1 MSSCALLPALYD
13 AFSRDRLRLSFYCP
27 HCVSEAEVAE
37 FKATPLRERSW
48 AQLEVLVCSAMNTF
62 GDAQDAR
69 HCLPRMV
76 ELSLR
81 SAFKRDC
88 VLQLAHRL
96 PLSPPERSLLHALF
110 AEAVL
115 EQLRADELLDDVLA
129 LVTAHGLQP
138 RVAALLEA
146 AAVAPRWYAQLICEF
161 GQLQDRLTAQEAVLA
176 DWVLT
181 HPKLDPL
188 ERAFFA
194 ATTAQTQQL
203 FSSAVQVLEWF

>member
-1 MSSCALLPALYD
+1 MSSCDLLPAVYD

-27 HCVSEAEVAE
+27 HCVSDAEVAE

-48 AQLEVLVCSAMNTF
+48 AQLEVLVCSALNTF

-96 PLSPPERSLLHALF
+96 PLSPPERALLNALF
-110 AEAVL
+110 AEGVL
-115 EQLRADELLDDVLA
+115 AQLRADEPLDDVLA
-129 LVTAHGLQP
+129 LVTSYGLQQ

-146 AAVAPRWYAQLICEF
+146 SPLAPRWYAQLICEF
-161 GQLQDRLTAQEAVLA
+161 AQRQDRLSAQEAVLV
-176 DWVLT
+176 DWVFT
-181 HPKLDPL
+181 HPKLAAL

-194 ATTAQTQQL
+194 ATNAQNQQL